1 MGEGLMAATQFYASG
16 KRKNSVAKVWLVP
29 GDGVITI
36 NERAGK
42 EYLRRE
48 TLVMIV
54 NQPFELTQTLGKY
67 NVMASVNGGGIAG
80 QAGAIRHGI
89 SRALLLI
96 DPAFRPT
103 LKKKGLL
110 TRDSRTKERKKYG
123 RKGARKRFQY
133 SKR

>member
-1 MGEGLMAATQFYASG
+1 MAATHYYASG
-16 KRKNSVAKVWLVP
+16 RRKNSVAKVWLSP
-29 GDGVITI
+29 GDGQVTI
-36 NERAGK
+36 NERVGK

-48 TLVMIV
+48 TLVMVV
-54 NQPFELTQTLGKY
+54 NQPFEITQTLGKY

-96 DPAFRPT
+96 DPAFRTT